1 MKAEQLED
9 LDTSGEVLDFLRTQQ
24 AEALLVEA
32 AAMVAAV
39 KYCGINTP
47 TTDTDAAGHWFGD
60 RSCALA
66 GEGAPQV
73 SESAVIEYA
82 AALGRSTESA
92 KKYLGECLELAHRLR
107 KTWTRVR
114 AGEVPGW
121 AARRIAS
128 QTMKLPQAGAAWVD
142 GQVAP
147 AAGRIGPTALDRI
160 LNEALTRFDPEE
172 AEQRRLD
179 GLEGR
184 RVDIDLDDLIDGQ
197 VCHARVNGVID
208 AADAL
213 DLQEALTTLAAQYR
227 ELGSTESLNVR
238 RAKALGELARTQLH
252 LHLDDGDGDSGG
264 GLATPPHKFGGTR
277 PTNNDGG
284 GLETPP
290 GNGAEGRC
298 LDTPPRSSAALDH
311 RSTAGGSRSST
322 ASRRVVLHVHLS
334 ADAVQ
339 GYGDGI
345 ARVETLLGQRDRLVT
360 FEQLTEWCAGAQITV
375 QPVLDLHET
384 LMSTGYQP
392 AGRLR
397 DQVVGN
403 NPTCV
408 FPFCHRPARTSDLDH
423 IEPWRDDGGGGRTD
437 STNLAP
443 LCRTHHRAKTHLGWT
458 YTMLIP
464 GEYLWTSPQGRS
476 YHRGPDGSSPLDPP
490 RDTPRP

>member
-9 LDTSGEVLDFLRTQQ
+9 LDTSGEVLDFVRARRVVEQR
-24 AEALLVEA
+24 AEVDQ
-32 AAMVAAV
+32 MVAAV

-47 TTDTDAAGHWFGD
+47 TDDTEAAGHWFGD

-66 GEGAPQV
+66 GAGAPQV

-160 LNEALTRFDPEE
+160 LNEAITRFDPEE

-197 VCHARVNGVID
+197 VCHARVHGVID
-208 AADAL
+208 AADAI

-227 ELGSTESLNVR
+227 ELGSLESLNVR
-238 RAKALGELARTQLH
+238 RAKALGELARTQLT
-252 LHLDDGDGDSGG
+252 LTLDNRGDS
-264 GLATPPHKFGGTR
+264 
-277 PTNNDGG
+277 DGG
-284 GLETPP
+284 GLDTPP
-290 GNGAEGRC
+290 GDGAEGRWSSVGEGRA
-298 LDTPPRSSAALDH
+298 DVSRPP
-311 RSTAGGSRSST
+311 T
-322 ASRRVVLHVHLS
+322 RRVVLHVHLS
-334 ADAVQ
+334 EDAVQ

-345 ARVETLLGQRDRLVT
+345 ARVETILGQRDRLVT
-360 FEQLTEWCAGAQITV
+360 FEQLTEWCAGAQVTV

-397 DQVVGN
+397 EQVVGN

-423 IEPWRDDGGGGRTD
+423 VEPWRDDGGGGRTD

-443 LCRTHHRAKTHLGWT
+443 LCRSHHRAKTHLGWT

-464 GEYLWTSPQGRS
+464 GEYLWTSPQGRA
-476 YHRGPDGSSPLDPP
+476 YHRGPDGSSPVDPP
-490 RDTPRP
+490 RDTPSP

>member
-1 MKAEQLED
+1 
-9 LDTSGEVLDFLRTQQ
+9 
-24 AEALLVEA
+24 
-32 AAMVAAV
+32 
-39 KYCGINTP
+39 
-47 TTDTDAAGHWFGD
+47 
-60 RSCALA
+60 
-66 GEGAPQV
+66 
-73 SESAVIEYA
+73 
-82 AALGRSTESA
+82 
-92 KKYLGECLELAHRLR
+92 
-107 KTWTRVR
+107 
-114 AGEVPGW
+114 
-121 AARRIAS
+121 
-128 QTMKLPQAGAAWVD
+128 
-142 GQVAP
+142 
-147 AAGRIGPTALDRI
+147 
-160 LNEALTRFDPEE
+160 EALTRFDPEE

-227 ELGSTESLNVR
+227 DLGSLESLNVR

-252 LHLDDGDGDSGG
+252 LHLDNRGDSGG
-264 GLATPPHKFGGTR
+264 GLATPPHTFGGTR
-277 PTNNDGG
+277 PPGDGAEGG

-290 GNGAEGRC
+290 GDGAQGRGLETPPGDGAEGRWSSVGEGRA
-298 LDTPPRSSAALDH
+298 DVSRPP
-311 RSTAGGSRSST
+311 T
-322 ASRRVVLHVHLS
+322 RRVVLHVHLS

-345 ARVETLLGQRDRLVT
+345 ARVETILGRRDRLVT
-360 FEQLTEWCAGAQITV
+360 FEQLTEWCAGAQVTV

-397 DQVVGN
+397 EQVVGN

-423 IEPWRDDGGGGRTD
+423 LEPWRDDGGGGRTD

-464 GEYLWTSPQGRS
+464 GEYLWTSPQGRT
-476 YHRGPDGSSPLDPP
+476 YHRGPDGTSPVGGGGGLDTSPRSSAALDHRNDATPDPP